1 MASVSLRGG
10 GLEWESA
17 PRGHDHHRQVEAQM
31 AGAQCQG
38 RALDGWRDGAA
49 TSGYALVT
57 VGLPACAAMS
67 ECVHAHGIGVREEA
81 GKKKR

>member
-1 MASVSLRGG
+1 
-10 GLEWESA
+10 
-17 PRGHDHHRQVEAQM
+17 M

-49 TSGYALVT
+49 TSGSALVT
-57 VGLPACAAMS
+57 VGLLACAAMS
-67 ECVHAHGIGVREEA
+67 ERVHAHGIGVREEA